1 MGFTVAIDGP
11 AAAGKGTLARALAE
25 HFGFGYLDTGLLYRA
40 VGARVA
46 DGQDPIAAAHD
57 LSDADFVRDDL
68 RSVEMGGWASQ
79 VAAIPEVRQALLT
92 YQRDFAAR
100 PQGAVLDGRDI
111 GTVICP
117 DADVKLYVTASA
129 EVRAK
134 RRWDE
139 IEQAMPYEEVLAQV
153 RERDARDMNRA
164 DAPLRPAAD
173 AKILDTS
180 ELSIS
185 DVLTQAINTVITVR
199 GA

>member
-1 MGFTVAIDGP
+1 VGFTVAIDGP

-180 ELSIS
+180 EL
-185 DVLTQAINTVITVR
+185 
-199 GA
+199 

>member
-11 AAAGKGTLARALAE
+11 AAAGKGTLARALAA

-46 DGQDPIAAAHD
+46 DGQDPIAAAHN

-139 IEQAMPYEEVLAQV
+139 IGQAMPYEEVLAQV

-164 DAPLRPAAD
+164 DAPLRPATD
-173 AKILDTS
+173 AKTLDTS

-185 DVLTQAINTVITVR
+185 DVLTQAINAVITVR